1 MNGFFGVGPL
11 ELLVIG
17 VLALIFIGPAR
28 LPGVIAQV
36 MKTVRELRA
45 YAEEA
50 RSALTAEIE
59 PLRQEFES
67 VTRDVNEFARDISA
81 SANEITAE
89 AQQAVNEAQQAGV
102 VLNAPPAPTQP
113 PQTRDEHPL
122 FPSLIPPLA
131 THTNGVNGAVHDEDE
146 ERPAFTD
153 YRPA

>member
-17 VLALIFIGPAR
+17 ILALIFIGPAR

-50 RSALTAEIE
+50 RGALTAEIE
-59 PLRQEFES
+59 PLREEFEG

-89 AQQAVNEAQQAGV
+89 AQQAMNTAQQGV
-102 VLNAPPAPTQP
+102 VLNAPAMPTEP
-113 PQTRDEHPL
+113 PQTKDEHPL
-122 FPSLIPPLA
+122 FPSLIPPPA
-131 THTNGVNGAVHDEDE
+131 MHTNGVNGAVHDEDE

-153 YRPA
+153 YRPG

>member
-45 YAEEA
+45 YADEA

-59 PLRQEFES
+59 PLREEFEG

-89 AQQAVNEAQQAGV
+89 AQQAVDKVQQGV
-102 VLNAPPAPTQP
+102 VLNAAPAPIQP
-113 PQTRDEHPL
+113 PQTREEHPL
-122 FPSLIPPLA
+122 FPSLTPPPA
-131 THTNGVNGAVHDEDE
+131 AHTNGVNGAVHDEDE

-153 YRPA
+153 YRPG